1 MNVSKTLQ
9 EQAKEMSTRE
19 LEEVLSWQKA
29 LSEHVDEIG
38 VSYNTNDKI
47 NVIQNELNKRR
58 VYD

>member
-1 MNVSKTLQ
+1 MNVSKTLE

-29 LSEHVDEIG
+29 LSEHGDEIG

-58 VYD
+58 V